1 MFFRT
6 LAIAS
11 SGVILATTSL
21 MAAEYQCQKADSSLR
36 LAIEV
41 KKEGHTLPCEVIAED
56 DRGERAVLY
65 SAKFDR
71 NYCPARIEK
80 TRSELEADGW
90 ACEKSSDQNVV
101 QGNGKLQPGRDLG
114 AKPTDTDGAAET
126 SSVADTAPVPA
137 DNGVTVADIRHCRR
151 SGELRRIQ
159 IEVDNPERGR
169 PCSLIYWAEDD
180 RSDDGRLLWR
190 AVHDAAFCPK
200 RLGTIVD
207 KWSEEGW
214 QCESVDV
221 QTAALPKTES
231 GTAFSPELAYEEVG
245 QPPAEDRPAEG
256 ASGGPIEP
264 NPTLKV
270 IVEADAKRIGEWME
284 VEPAIEI
291 AAHGDLNDDGND
303 DALVFLAY
311 QSDQAAYRQY
321 LMSYLG
327 AGDSYELAGVKLLT
341 GVSAPPAQAKV
352 ERIDEGVI
360 WLSLAASD
368 GTRRSPTGYVLRNQQ
383 LVEVDAESTSQSAAN

>member
-1 MFFRT
+1 M
-6 LAIAS
+6 I
-11 SGVILATTSL
+11 TTPL

-65 SAKFDR
+65 SAQFDR
-71 NYCPARIEK
+71 DYCPIRIEK

-90 ACEKSSDQNVV
+90 ACEKSSDQNIVH
-101 QGNGKLQPGRDLG
+101 GTGTLQSGRDLA
-114 AKPTDTDGAAET
+114 AKPADTNTDDAAET
-126 SSVADTAPVPA
+126 TSAADAASAPA
-137 DNGVTVADIRHCRR
+137 DNGVSVADIRHCRR

-159 IEVDNPERGR
+159 IEVDNPERGK

-190 AVHDAAFCPK
+190 AVHDADFCPK

-231 GTAFSPELAYEEVG
+231 GTTSPPELAYEEVG
-245 QPPAEDRPAEG
+245 QPPAKESTAEA
-256 ASGGPIEP
+256 ASGGPIEA
-264 NPTLKV
+264 NPKLKV

-284 VEPAIEI
+284 VEPVIEI
-291 AAHGDLNDDGND
+291 AAHGDLNEDGNV

-360 WLSLAASD
+360 WLSIAASD
-368 GTRRSPTGYVLRNQQ
+368 GTRRSSTGYVLRNQQ
-383 LVEVDAESTSQSAAN
+383 LVEVDGESASQSAAD